1 LNFDFDENGIYFS
14 GNFDKVNLEY
24 IPTILRETNNTFSDY
39 KKSSKRNNKAETHD
53 KIPKHSM
60 HLVRLLLMGKELLLT
75 GEIHTKR
82 IKEHDLLMDIRNGKY
97 VDENNMPIKE
107 FFEMV
112 DDITADF
119 ERAEKMSILPEG
131 ADMDA
136 IENLRL
142 EIYESII
149 YGDKNCG

>member
-1 LNFDFDENGIYFS
+1 
-14 GNFDKVNLEY
+14 
-24 IPTILRETNNTFSDY
+24 
-39 KKSSKRNNKAETHD
+39 
-53 KIPKHSM
+53 
-60 HLVRLLLMGKELLLT
+60 MGKELLLT

-82 IKEHDLLMDIRNGKY
+82 VKEFDLLMDIRNGKY

-119 ERAEKMSILPEG
+119 EKAEKMSILPEV

-136 IENLRL
+136 IENLRF

-149 YGDKNCG
+149 DGDKNCERLLKKY

>member
-1 LNFDFDENGIYFS
+1 
-14 GNFDKVNLEY
+14 
-24 IPTILRETNNTFSDY
+24 
-39 KKSSKRNNKAETHD
+39 
-53 KIPKHSM
+53 
-60 HLVRLLLMGKELLLT
+60 
-75 GEIHTKR
+75 
-82 IKEHDLLMDIRNGKY
+82 MDIRNGKY

-119 ERAEKMSILPEG
+119 EKAEKMSILPEV

-136 IENLRL
+136 IDNLRY

-149 YGDKNCG
+149 EGDKKY